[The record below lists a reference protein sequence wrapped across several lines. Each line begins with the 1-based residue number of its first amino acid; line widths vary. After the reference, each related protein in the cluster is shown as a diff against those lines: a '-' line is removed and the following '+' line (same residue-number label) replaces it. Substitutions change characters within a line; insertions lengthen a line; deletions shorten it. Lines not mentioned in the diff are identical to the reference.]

1 MCHCTRE
8 VSRGRAPRMSP
19 LLLLMVILYLTVG
32 IRKEVCGHEF
42 KIGPCQFQYLEP
54 CTSKTIAFYVFS
66 SDHPGDGPILL
77 DSIDPRVPEH
87 IMLNQTNKLIV
98 HGYGGSIDFNATKRI
113 RKAYLRKPH
122 TNVFIVDW
130 GKLSRLP
137 CYPTAAFNT
146 KQAGECT
153 ATFLIGLQAN
163 HPEFS
168 SRDLHAIGFSLGA
181 HVLSFTSNA
190 LEKSIGVKF
199 RRITGL
205 DPALP
210 FFATARP
217 HWKLDQGD
225 ADFVDVIHTNAGVYG
240 KIETCGHVDF
250 YMNGGQNQPG
260 CENDSNQPLCSH
272 KMAAAYF
279 AESINS
285 KHGFWA
291 TRCSSYFAYF
301 FGFCKYRVEQQQQQQ
316 SLIDGSDRGS
326 RRTDRSQEEEQ
337 SVTAFGENNNDF
349 DSNRILMG
357 EYCSNTDIRFYLFTR
372 SNPDDRQYIHIDES
386 WEKSNLSSSYFN
398 PSHPVK
404 VIIHGYNADMF
415 LTPLINMKGEYLSRG
430 NYNLIFVDWS
440 DLAHGPCYP
449 SAVHNTR
456 HVGSC
461 IGQMINR
468 IIDAG
473 TDNVHLIG
481 FSLGA
486 QVTNYVS
493 TTVRPFRI
501 RRITGLDP
509 AMPLFITAAADDKLD
524 PTDAEFV
531 DVIHTNALVQ
541 GKIERCGH
549 VDFYVNGGIMQPGCW
564 GSGQNPMACS
574 HHRAP
579 DYYAESIRSLTGFW
593 GWSCQ
598 SYVYYLLGFCPQNER
613 QIVAGEDCPT
623 GTEGMFMIT
632 TNAASP
638 FAIGRW
644 TGFSIPQKKDSALHK
659 HGLSRDPFISDI
671 DQWGKLDGSF
681 NNVEQFPT
689 PYSQDPNH
697 ASDDEWPYFN
707 HVGTKQQTRDHI
719 QKILEQDKSRYN
731 GDRSPAIASNTLAT
745 LAPTAPFPS
754 PTGNEV
760 DEDRFYLEDLRRR
773 LQQKEASVMQQYSM
787 PMFNAY

>member
-1 MCHCTRE
+1 MCHNLPSNSCRLA
-8 VSRGRAPRMSP
+8 V
-19 LLLLMVILYLTVG
+19 LLLTIFVG
-32 IRKEVCGHEF
+32 CVPTTAHEF
-42 KIGPCQFQYLEP
+42 TIGPCQFQYLEP

-66 SDHPGDGPILL
+66 SEHPKDGPVLL
-77 DSIDPRVPEH
+77 DSIDPHVPEH
-87 IMLNQTNKLIV
+87 IRLNHTNKLIV
-98 HGYGGSIDFNATKRI
+98 HGYGGSIDFNATKMI
-113 RKAYLRKPH
+113 RKAYLRKPN

-168 SRDLHAIGFSLGA
+168 TRDLHAIGFSLGA

-260 CENDSNQPLCSH
+260 CENDQNQPLCSH
-272 KMAAAYF
+272 MMSAAYF

-291 TRCSSYFAYF
+291 TRCTSYFAYF

-316 SLIDGSDRGS
+316 QLQSLIAGEDSSNNSSS
-326 RRTDRSQEEEQ
+326 RQEE
-337 SVTAFGENNNDF
+337 TAQPDVALGENNQVP

-372 SNPDDRQYIHIDES
+372 SNPDDRQYIHIDET
-386 WEKSNLSSSYFN
+386 WEQSNLSSSYFN

-415 LTPLINMKGEYLSRG
+415 LTPLINMKGEYLSRA
-430 NYNLIFVDWS
+430 NYNLFYVDWS

-456 HVGSC
+456 HVGKC
-461 IGQMINR
+461 IGQLVQR

-473 TDNVHLIG
+473 TDNIHLVG

-493 TTVRPFRI
+493 TTVRPFRLK
-501 RRITGLDP
+501 RITGLDP
-509 AMPLFITAAADDKLD
+509 AMPLFITAAPDDKLD

-549 VDFYVNGGIMQPGCW
+549 VDFYVNGGILQPGCW

-598 SYVYYLLGFCPQNER
+598 SYVYYLLGFCPQNNA
-613 QIVAGEDCPT
+613 QVIAGEDCPT

-632 TNAASP
+632 TNPASP

-644 TGFSIPQKKDSALHK
+644 AGFSIPQKKDAILNK
-659 HGLSRDPFISDI
+659 HGLNRDPFISDI
-671 DQWGKLDGSF
+671 DQWGKLDSSF
-681 NNVEQFPT
+681 NNVDHFPT

-697 ASDDEWPYFN
+697 QGSQGGEDDEWPYFN
-707 HVGTKQQTRDHI
+707 HVGTSDLTKEHI
-719 QKILEQDKSRYN
+719 RKILEQDKSRYS
-731 GDRSPAIASNTLAT
+731 GDALPVVKSTLAT
-745 LAPTAPFPS
+745 TILPAVAPPS
-754 PTGNEV
+754 DN
-760 DEDRFYLEDLRRR
+760 DIDDAFYLQDLRRR
-773 LQQKEASVMQQYSM
+773 LQQKEASVMQRYTM
-787 PMFNAY
+787 PMFNAH